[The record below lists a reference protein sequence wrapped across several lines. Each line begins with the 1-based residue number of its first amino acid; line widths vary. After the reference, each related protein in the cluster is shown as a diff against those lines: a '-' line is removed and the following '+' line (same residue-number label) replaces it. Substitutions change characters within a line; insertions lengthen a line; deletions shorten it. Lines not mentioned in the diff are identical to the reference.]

1 MFDRKP
7 NLVRHRR
14 VHQAKVLNLVCSK
27 CAKTFSNA
35 SNLKTHL
42 NDVHF
47 EKKMDKPKMALV
59 SNKGDTFFKVFLLLF
74 RILSNFEKYKGIAPV
89 ELVDAST
96 QTESYDTNTQTES
109 KCDCHVSNELPQL
122 KGGKWKDNIYVRYAM
137 EPPSKRRK
145 ID

>member
-1 MFDRKP
+1 MMFILKKKWISRKW
-7 NLVRHRR
+7 LWF
-14 VHQAKVLNLVCSK
+14 QTKV
-27 CAKTFSNA
+27 THF
-35 SNLKTHL
+35 LK
-42 NDVHF
+42 F
-47 EKKMDKPKMALV
+47 
-59 SNKGDTFFKVFLLLF
+59 FLLLF

-89 ELVDAST
+89 ELVVAST